1 MRAGGFQHMS
11 LGIAHLT
18 FRRQSDKL
26 LLRNDSHEGLSKA
39 AGGDF
44 LGRELG
50 LLIRDLTGVLLLIA
64 AITKAVDRHNS
75 AAALAMALGLRRARR
90 VLPPLLA
97 MEVAIGIALLWGLIP
112 PASLAFAAALFASF
126 ALYLAR
132 TRGATVGCGCFG
144 LGIPSR
150 ATRFTIARNL
160 AIALAAAVVAISRHH
175 PGQAAASPAVR
186 SGSY

>member
-1 MRAGGFQHMS
+1 VTSFCFATIRTRAS
-11 LGIAHLT
+11 L
-18 FRRQSDKL
+18 RP
-26 LLRNDSHEGLSKA
+26 